1 MRSGGTENMSDKK
14 QKSPVPSVQKAF
26 DVLELLAGS
35 EDGLT
40 MNEIAE
46 TLDRTMGE
54 LYRIVV
60 YLTDRQYLVQN
71 ADSGR
76 YALTLKL
83 FELSHRHD
91 PTERLITR
99 AQPIL
104 EKMTLR
110 TEQSCHIGVLNRN
123 HVLVLSSVQSPRPA
137 GYSVRTGALFPA
149 ERTSSGHVILAFS
162 SDDAQRRYL
171 ARRPKDQRKDIAA
184 RLADIRSHGFEDTPS
199 TLIEGVRNLCAPV
212 FDGRGIAAAI
222 TSGFILQADESKS
235 ADEVLAFLRASA
247 LELSEALGFRSSE
260 SEFASILNLAQKK
273 VSTQ

>member
-1 MRSGGTENMSDKK
+1 MSDKK

-26 DVLELLAGS
+26 DVLELLSGS
-35 EDGLT
+35 EEGLT

-46 TLDRTMGE
+46 ALDRTMGE

-60 YLTDRQYLVQN
+60 YLTDRRYLVQN

-104 EKMTLR
+104 EKITQR

-162 SDDAQRRYL
+162 NDDVQRRYL
-171 ARRPKDQRKDIAA
+171 ARRPKDQRNGVAE
-184 RLADIRSHGFEDTPS
+184 RLTDIRSRGFEDTPS

-212 FDGRGIAAAI
+212 FDSRGIAAAI
-222 TSGFILQADESKS
+222 TCGFILQADETKS
-235 ADEVLAFLRASA
+235 ADEVLSFLRESA
-247 LELSEALGFRSSE
+247 LELSEALGFRKTE
-260 SEFASILNLAQKK
+260 SEFLSVLDLAQHRANAK
-273 VSTQ
+273 